1 MIWIVSFVIS
11 ALFLIIGII
20 FTVIMSK
27 TKESGFKNPFNTFF
41 ASVFASSSVLFF
53 PVYIN
58 VFCAEQNIFSRLLK
72 ILLLSVHN
80 TMRLFILDGDFTI
93 ITEYINKDSGWIYY
107 HYTCLAAVLFVIAPV
122 LTFGFVLT
130 FFKNFS
136 SNLRYLRHQFAPVFV
151 FSELNERSV
160 VLAEDL
166 SKNNKKRLVVFTNTF
181 EDNEKTDSE
190 LIERAKNI
198 GAILFKNNISV
209 ANFFRHSKKSEINFF
224 IISDNESENLNHVL
238 NLIDKYRNRAQ
249 TSIFVFSTDISTE
262 LVLNNVDKGKIKVR
276 RIQEVQSLIN
286 RNIYD
291 NGYEKIFDSAKPVD
305 VNLKLINAV
314 VIGMGLHGTEMT
326 KSLAWVGQMHGY
338 RIQVTSY
345 DIDKRADQKFMA
357 ICPDLLAP
365 ENNTG
370 IFDENESCYKIT
382 VKPDV
387 DVTSKEFFDSLDTL
401 GDITYVFVSLGSDE
415 MNIKT
420 AINVRSYLLRNGSAP
435 VIDAVVFDTK
445 KKKSLDGITNHSNQS
460 YDINFIGDMKS
471 SYCEDVVMGTDIE
484 KLALARHMKWGK
496 EEDFWSFEYNYR
508 SSIASAIHK
517 SLKIQCG
524 VPGISKSPDERTE
537 SELDNIRKL
546 EHRRWNA
553 YMRSEGFVYAETRN
567 NLAKTHNLIKRFDEL
582 PLKEQIKDDD

>member
-1 MIWIVSFVIS
+1 MIWIVSFIIS
-11 ALFLIIGII
+11 VLFLIIGVV

-27 TKESGFKNPFNTFF
+27 TKESGLKNPFNTFF

-53 PVYIN
+53 PVYLN
-58 VFCAEQNIFSRLLK
+58 VFCVEQNIFSKLLK
-72 ILLLSVHN
+72 VLLLSVHN

-93 ITEYINKDSGWIYY
+93 ITEYINKDNGWIYY
-107 HYTCLAAVLFVIAPV
+107 HYTGLAAVLFVIAPI

-181 EDNEKTDSE
+181 EDNEKSDSE

-238 NLIDKYRNRAQ
+238 NLIDKYRNREK
-249 TSIFVFSTDISTE
+249 TSVFVFSTDISTE

-291 NGYEKIFDSAKPVD
+291 NGYKKIFESAKPID
-305 VNLKLINAV
+305 SDLKMINAV
-314 VIGMGLHGTEMT
+314 IIGMGLHGTEMT

-345 DIDKRADQKFMA
+345 DIDKRADQKFTA
-357 ICPDLLAP
+357 ICPDLLTP

-382 VKPDV
+382 IKPDV

-460 YDINFIGDMKS
+460 YDINFIGDMES

-484 KLALARHMKWGK
+484 KLALARHMMWGQ
-496 EEDFWSFEYNYR
+496 EDEFWNFEYNYR

-524 VPGISKSPDERTE
+524 VPGISKSPDERSD

-553 YMRSEGFVYAETRN
+553 YMRSEGFVYSETRN
-567 NLAKTHNLIKRFDEL
+567 NLAKTHHLIKRFDEL
-582 PLKEQIKDDD
+582 PLKEQIKDDE